1 MAARRST
8 IDKENRVGGTSAY
21 SPSAYLK
28 HVDADSYRS
37 QVGSLTQCLCVCG
50 GGLDGTLDGL
60 LVRLCS
66 TTAVRVAGRPLFPRM
81 HPHIPSPSVLPA
93 ALSRARFLTPPHSRG
108 DALCCGHP
116 ARSHSLRPYVRR
128 PFTHPARAPCFIHCA
143 LIVCSFFPPKGR
155 SPLGLMSMMS
165 EASTNA
171 KLHQDKDIAGALQR
185 E

>member
-93 ALSRARFLTPPHSRG
+93 ALSRARSLTPPALSRRRVVLWPPRPF
-108 DALCCGHP
+108 ALSSSICPPSFYSPRACP
-116 ARSHSLRPYVRR
+116 LLYSLRSHRVLILSSKGPVPPRPHVHDVRGQHQR
-128 PFTHPARAPCFIHCA
+128 QAAPGQGHRRCPPA
-143 LIVCSFFPPKGR
+143 
-155 SPLGLMSMMS
+155 
-165 EASTNA
+165 
-171 KLHQDKDIAGALQR
+171 
-185 E
+185 

>member
-93 ALSRARFLTPPHSRG
+93 ALSRARSLTRPHSRG

-116 ARSHSLRPYVRR
+116 ARSHSFRPCPPSFCSPRACPLLYSLRSHRVLILSSKGPVPPRPHVHDVRGQHQR
-128 PFTHPARAPCFIHCA
+128 QAAPGQGHRRCPPA
-143 LIVCSFFPPKGR
+143 
-155 SPLGLMSMMS
+155 
-165 EASTNA
+165 
-171 KLHQDKDIAGALQR
+171 
-185 E
+185 